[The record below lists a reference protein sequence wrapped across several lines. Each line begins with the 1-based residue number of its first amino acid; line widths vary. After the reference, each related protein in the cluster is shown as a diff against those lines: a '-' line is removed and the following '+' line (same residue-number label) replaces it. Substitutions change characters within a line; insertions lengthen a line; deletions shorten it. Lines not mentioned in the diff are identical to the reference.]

1 MKTCKEISDALV
13 KAKKRLQSSFKLKEK
28 SNRDGNIEYQPIF
41 LATKDGHML
50 KITLEPCLYHPVT
63 GEPLATAWTR
73 FYVDEGPIKCPLFR
87 LSTPGKHSNVVDAS
101 YYYLDTTDVSYIL
114 DQVLVYLYENYRR
127 DIADVILPYKK
138 WWSTAN
144 MVFSIRLKER
154 VPTFPKKGYAKLRVP
169 FDLSK
174 LLDFIADDI
183 TRNMHSLAMHVLLSK
198 ESMSAEAQ
206 AALKSN
212 KAAFVTVPIDINVR
226 DWVESYIHYV
236 LRPVKNSIHKIMFVY
251 NKDNSIDSKLEVHLD
266 KEALDRVHE
275 LVDDM
280 DVDDLMDFWS
290 NEFDDKLV
298 KYSDLNLKEAT
309 AKW

>member
-28 SNRDGNIEYQPIF
+28 SNRDGNIEYQPLF

-87 LSTPGKHSNVVDAS
+87 LATPGKHSNVVVAS

-114 DQVLVYLYENYRR
+114 DQVLVYLYENYRM
-127 DIADVILPYKK
+127 DIADVIMPYKK
-138 WWSTAN
+138 WWGTAN
-144 MVFSIRLKER
+144 IAFAIHLKEQM
-154 VPTFPKKGYAKLRVP
+154 PTFPKKGYAKLCVP
-169 FDLSK
+169 FSLSK
-174 LLDFIADDI
+174 LQDFIADDI
-183 TRNMHSLAMHVLLSK
+183 TINMHSLAMHVLLNIK
-198 ESMSAEAQ
+198 SMSTQVQ
-206 AALKSN
+206 AALKYN

-226 DWVESYIHYV
+226 DWVESYVQYV

-251 NKDNSIDSKLEVHLD
+251 NKDNSIDSSLEVYLD
-266 KEALDRVHE
+266 KEALYRATE

-280 DVDDLMDFWS
+280 EVHDLMDFWS